1 MAGARAPEPEG
12 KRISVVIP
20 TWNGR
25 EYLPRCLEA
34 LRAQQRL
41 PDEVIVVDGGSTDG
55 TVEFLE
61 REYPEVTVVALPEN
75 RGFAGATNAGIRRA
89 AGDYIATLNNDTE
102 AHPAWLRVL
111 ESALE
116 AHPEAGHCASKMLR
130 ADDPGI
136 VDSAGTVYRWDG
148 WGEMIGA
155 GERDDGRFDEDREVF
170 GACAGAALYRRAL
183 FDEIGLFDE
192 DFFANYEDLDLDF
205 RAQLRG
211 RRCRFVPGAR
221 VLHIAGPTRKRL
233 GRRAVFLGFLNNLRV
248 IAKNLP
254 SGVVRRHLWAI
265 LRGHAAAIRH
275 AFSQGQGGTA
285 LAAYLAAAK
294 EWGALM
300 RKRRDIQAARR
311 VPDEYIESWLAGP
324 GRPQTDPGGAR

>member
-1 MAGARAPEPEG
+1 MP
-12 KRISVVIP
+12 RISVVIP

-41 PDEVIVVDGGSTDG
+41 PDEVIVADGGSTDG
-55 TVEFLE
+55 TVEFLAG
-61 REYPEVTVVALPEN
+61 EYPEVIVVALPEN
-75 RGFAGATNAGIRRA
+75 RGFAGTTNAGIRRA
-89 AGDYIATLNNDTE
+89 QGDYIATLNNDTE
-102 AHPAWLRVL
+102 AHPGWLRAL
-111 ESALE
+111 EQALE
-116 AHPEAGHCASKMLR
+116 ANPQVGHCASKMLR

-155 GERDDGRFDEDREVF
+155 GKRDSGRFEEQVEVF

-211 RRCRFVPGAR
+211 HRCLFVPAAR
-221 VLHIAGPTRKRL
+221 VLHIAGPTRRRL

-248 IAKNLP
+248 IAKDLP
-254 SGVVRRHLWAI
+254 TSVIRRHLGAI
-265 LRGHAAAIRH
+265 LRGHAAAVRH
-275 AFSQGQGGTA
+275 AFSQGQGATA

-294 EWGALM
+294 EWRTLM
-300 RKRRDIQAARR
+300 RKRSTIQAAKR
-311 VPDEYIESWLAGP
+311 VPDDYIESWLVKPGRKAA
-324 GRPQTDPGGAR
+324 GRPQINSGETR